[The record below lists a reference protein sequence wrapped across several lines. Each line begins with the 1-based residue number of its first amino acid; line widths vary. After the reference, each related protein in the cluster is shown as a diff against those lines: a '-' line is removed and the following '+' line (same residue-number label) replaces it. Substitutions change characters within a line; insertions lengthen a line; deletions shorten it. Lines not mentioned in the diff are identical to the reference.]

1 MKFGVTRSIVLS
13 SAILSF
19 GLLGGCATTA
29 SQTNQPASKPTNTA
43 KQSAAQAIAAAK
55 SAYKEAEAKG
65 FAWTPTGPLI
75 GKAESAYKAGHYAKA
90 TSLANKAKAQADGSI
105 NQYYVAIGTRQLK
118 RLEGM
123 RGMMS
128 SAQLKQLKQAR
139 HLYRDS
145 KGKPLYD
152 LTSQMLTEM
161 KNAKRTSVTVSK
173 GDTLW
178 GIAGMSM
185 VYGNPY
191 EWPLIYKANA
201 NKIHDPDLIYPGENL
216 SINQDP
222 GQAAVSAAIDHAKHR
237 GAWTLGQPTSGDL
250 KYLHGGK

>member
-1 MKFGVTRSIVLS
+1 MKFGVTRSVVLS
-13 SAILSF
+13 SAVLSL

-29 SQTNQPASKPTNTA
+29 NQANQAASTQTNTA

-75 GKAESAYKAGHYAKA
+75 NKAESVYKAGHYAKA
-90 TSLANKAKAQADGSI
+90 TALANKAKAQAEGGI
-105 NQYYVAIGTRQLK
+105 NQYYMAIGARQLK

-123 RGMMS
+123 SNLMS

-139 HLYRDS
+139 QLYRDS

-152 LTSQMLTEM
+152 LTNQMLSEM
-161 KNAKRTSVTVSK
+161 KKAKQTSITVSK

-178 GIAGMSM
+178 DIAGMSR

-191 EWPLIYKANA
+191 EWPLIYKANS
-201 NKIHDPDLIYPGENL
+201 NKIHDPDLIYPGEDL
-216 SINQDP
+216 SINQNP
-222 GQAAVSAAIDHAKHR
+222 SQAAVNAAISHAKHR
-237 GAWTLGQPTSGDL
+237 GAWTLGQPTSSDL
-250 KYLHGGK
+250 NYLHGGK